1 MRCCH
6 GMLVLIIPCGYAFS
20 ESSIGVTPES
30 GWDMASLTKIMVTT
44 PCVMVLY
51 DRGLIGKT
59 FISLFLFGSV
69 YQWRLGQV
77 HYCSLSQATCH
88 VSLLVLWLLF

>member
-30 GWDMASLTKIMVTT
+30 GWDMASLTKVLTLSFT
-44 PCVMVLY
+44 PL
-51 DRGLIGKT
+51 L
-59 FISLFLFGSV
+59 
-69 YQWRLGQV
+69 
-77 HYCSLSQATCH
+77 LSTICIQY
-88 VSLLVLWLLF
+88 S

>member
-1 MRCCH
+1 
-6 GMLVLIIPCGYAFS
+6 
-20 ESSIGVTPES
+20 
-30 GWDMASLTKIMVTT
+30 MVTT

-59 FISLFLFGSV
+59 PISLFLFDSV
-69 YQWRLGQV
+69 SQWRWGQV

-88 VSLLVLWLLF
+88 VSLLMLWLPF